1 MVFTATRRRLGVVQ
15 APENAVAVEDSASG
29 VGSASN
35 ANVGFIVGYVGG
47 THVAPSLKESHA
59 RMLMRG
65 ERATSGRGAEIVIED
80 MKARLGSHFMPHHTQ
95 MLTVQLFLQSA
106 ALHGG
111 TPGNVISQVRS
122 AIKKLRIVRL
132 GFGTS

>member
-1 MVFTATRRRLGVVQ
+1 MGQ

-47 THVAPSLKESHA
+47 THVADELKESHA

-65 ERATSGRGAEIVIED
+65 ERATSGRGAEIVISD
-80 MKARLGSHFMPHHTQ
+80 MKDLSTLVAFFAMQRKAGKSAPFDFPLEDLG
-95 MLTVQLFLQSA
+95 LT
-106 ALHGG
+106 G
-111 TPGNVISQVRS
+111 TFYLPE
-122 AIKKLRIVRL
+122 
-132 GFGTS
+132 

>member
-1 MVFTATRRRLGVVQ
+1 LIEGLCIEGTCWVRVFAWFHPLSFPSIACTFFSRALVRRI
-15 APENAVAVEDSASG
+15 AA
-29 VGSASN
+29 
-35 ANVGFIVGYVGG
+35 F
-47 THVAPSLKESHA
+47 
-59 RMLMRG
+59 
-65 ERATSGRGAEIVIED
+65 VIED

>member
-1 MVFTATRRRLGVVQ
+1 LVFTATRRRLGVVQ

-80 MKARLGSHFMPHHTQ
+80 MKDLATLVAFFAQQRKLGNTAPFVFPPELGLVGTF
-95 MLTVQLFLQSA
+95 FLPQA
-106 ALHGG
+106 DN
-111 TPGNVISQVRS
+111 P
-122 AIKKLRIVRL
+122 
-132 GFGTS
+132 